1 LISLS
6 KLKSIQA
13 TSRTKKGDSRF
24 DPVYRGSR
32 ATLGVCRNRRMRFA
46 VNKTVFT
53 DELSER
59 NTEIILCK
67 HIFYSSFLQ
76 ALPARLQLAVEVGLP
91 NRHILIPTSRSS
103 RLLPPPPD
111 AQRMGTREESRTHR
125 KFRRTRLRRRN
136 CIDAVNATAT
146 YRKPSTGIFKA
157 RSQLVNEF

>member
-1 LISLS
+1 VGHANANAGATTRNAKSRWLKLIEHDWSQSTRWQLASLISLS

-32 ATLGVCRNRRMRFA
+32 ATLGVCRNRRTRFA
-46 VNKTVFT
+46 VNRTVFT

-91 NRHILIPTSRSS
+91 NRHILIPHIEIIPASFRPAPRRAKNGNSRRISHS
-103 RLLPPPPD
+103 P
-111 AQRMGTREESRTHR
+111 
-125 KFRRTRLRRRN
+125 
-136 CIDAVNATAT
+136 
-146 YRKPSTGIFKA
+146 
-157 RSQLVNEF
+157 